1 MTDGGRV
8 ACVAALTVWLL
19 ETMRPLCQSNGAPL
33 CTPGDGEVAHQMQQP
48 EAARIVFMEFLASLC
63 DRRAAELA
71 LAAAPALGV
80 ALQRNVA

>member
-19 ETMRPLCQSNGAPL
+19 EAMRPLCQSKGAPL
-33 CTPGDGEVAHQMQQP
+33 CTPGDGGVAHQIQQP
-48 EAARIVFMEFLASLC
+48 EAARIVFMEFLAPLY

-71 LAAAPALGV
+71 VAAAPALEV